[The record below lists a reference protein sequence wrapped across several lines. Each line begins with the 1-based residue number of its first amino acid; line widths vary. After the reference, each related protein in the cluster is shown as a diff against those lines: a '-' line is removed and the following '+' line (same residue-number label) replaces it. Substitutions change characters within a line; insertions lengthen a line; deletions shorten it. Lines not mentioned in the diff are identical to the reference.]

1 MFKKVTKLLGVIA
14 LTGWMGVANATLI
27 FDFSWDS
34 SNGKIS
40 GEILGLT
47 NVVGSQ
53 GATGVVITSIN
64 GVDVSIDV
72 INDARWLLGTNIFH
86 VFDSEVVYSDFYSFT
101 RNGEED
107 IYWKL
112 ESKVGGWVNTWNA
125 TYTRDYYNQIF
136 ASNINPSFPSVS
148 FVNRVTVPEPDSVIL
163 VLLGL
168 AGLSF
173 ARYRRQS

>member
-1 MFKKVTKLLGVIA
+1 MFKKVTKLLGAIA
-14 LTGWMGVANATLI
+14 LTGWMGVANASLI

-40 GEILGLT
+40 GEILGLVDNNASQSASAIILTGIDGVSVQIDFLDT
-47 NVVGSQ
+47 NTFNVITNSFSVSG
-53 GATGVVITSIN
+53 GVVDF
-64 GVDVSIDV
+64 VDVFAMDPNGSFFSI
-72 INDARWLLGTNIFH
+72 W
-86 VFDSEVVYSDFYSFT
+86 SF
-101 RNGEED
+101 
-107 IYWKL
+107 
-112 ESKVGGWVNTWNA
+112 SGGNYVTAAPSNRQ
-125 TYTRDYYNQIF
+125 YI
-136 ASNINPSFPSVS
+136 ASPGSGIK